1 VVISL
6 TEPVL
11 LTVRIRDLSCT
22 GAGLVLNSRLV
33 PGTFV
38 AVKLQGPR
46 HKTPRIIRAQVMH
59 ATPAA
64 KDRRSWLLGCA
75 FVGELAQ
82 DEIKLLI

>member
-1 VVISL
+1 
-6 TEPVL
+6 
-11 LTVRIRDLSCT
+11 
-22 GAGLVLNSRLV
+22 
-33 PGTFV
+33 V

-46 HKTPRIIRAQVMH
+46 HKTPRIVRAQVMH

-64 KDRRSWLLGCA
+64 KDRRTWRLGCA